1 MASAHQPAGDALFL
15 PPPTQSAAAAST
27 TLCCLC
33 GVAMPP
39 NAANMCAPCLRARVD
54 VTEGAPR
61 HAAVVHC
68 PSCSS
73 YLEPPR
79 RWTRAAPESAEL
91 LQLLLRRVQR
101 PLQRLGVSL
110 SAAEFVFTEP
120 HSKRLMLR
128 LRLRREVLPG
138 CGVAL
143 ERDHAVEFTVHDRL
157 CNSCSRARADPE
169 QDQWCAVVQLRQRAA
184 HRRTLLH
191 LEHRLAAL
199 GAAGSATRVDV
210 TGAGGIDFFF
220 ASRSQAASL
229 VALIASLAP
238 ARVATRV
245 ARHQEQHASR
255 ALGGLGPLVL
265 CVRVTDTLA
274 LLDASTHRIVN
285 LGMKEYDRHRLEPVL
300 TSRQL
305 VEYVVLDV
313 DTSPATTAAR
323 FGYRTAYAQV
333 VRASELGRSD
343 AMVTVRTHLGHIL
356 GPGDRA
362 LGYDLRGANTLGV
375 DSHCLPDA
383 VLVKKMYEKKMHQD
397 GSGSDKMQQDEIGI
411 DEIAMGIGGIDL
423 HPCDEVELDEF
434 ESTSHS
440 LTTWHFQYQPLDVQY
455 STWLFFSFGSQSN
468 SHSVKISF
476 NTNLLNCI

>member
-1 MASAHQPAGDALFL
+1 MASPHPLPGDMLFL
-15 PPPTQSAAAAST
+15 PPPSQAAAAACT

-33 GVAMPP
+33 GVPMPP
-39 NAANMCAPCLRARVD
+39 NAANTCAPCLRARVD
-54 VTEGAPR
+54 VTDGAPR

-101 PLQRLGVSL
+101 PIQRLGVTL
-110 SAAEFVFTEP
+110 TAAEFVFTEP
-120 HSKRLMLR
+120 HSKRIRLR

-138 CGVAL
+138 RGLAL

-157 CNSCSRARADPE
+157 CDPCGRARAGPD
-169 QDQWCAVVQLRQRAA
+169 QDQWCAVVQLRQRAS

-191 LEHRLAAL
+191 LEQRLAAL

-210 TGAGGIDFFF
+210 TGAGGIDFFL
-220 ASRSQAASL
+220 ASRSHAAGL

-238 ARVATRV
+238 ARVADA
-245 ARHQEQHASR
+245 ARQLVSHDTKSNTYRHRHAFSVELCPVCRDDLVFLPREASR

-274 LLDASTHRIVN
+274 LLDASTHRVVS
-285 LGMKEYDRHRLEPVL
+285 LGIKDYDRHRFEPAL

-313 DTSPATTAAR
+313 DPSPATGDTKAAR
-323 FGYRTAYAQV
+323 FGYRTAYMQV
-333 VRASELGRSD
+333 ARASELGRSK
-343 AMVTVRTHLGHIL
+343 AVVTVRTHLGHLL

-362 LGYDLRGANTLGV
+362 LGYDLRGANANNLDV

-383 VLVKKMYEKKMHQD
+383 VLVKKIYEKGGD
-397 GSGSDKMQQDEIGI
+397 GDRMQEDGGRSDDHGVACI

-423 HPCDEVELDEF
+423 DPCDEVELDE
-434 ESTSHS
+434 
-440 LTTWHFQYQPLDVQY
+440 
-455 STWLFFSFGSQSN
+455 
-468 SHSVKISF
+468 
-476 NTNLLNCI
+476 LLEDLRI

>member
-157 CNSCSRARADPE
+157 CDSCSRARADPE

-238 ARVATRV
+238 ARVADA
-245 ARHQEQHASR
+245 ARQLVSHDTKSNTYRHRHAFSVELCPVCRDDLVFHPGEASR

-383 VLVKKMYEKKMHQD
+383 VLVKKMYEKKMHQG

-423 HPCDEVELDEF
+423 DPCDEVELDE
-434 ESTSHS
+434 
-440 LTTWHFQYQPLDVQY
+440 
-455 STWLFFSFGSQSN
+455 
-468 SHSVKISF
+468 
-476 NTNLLNCI
+476 LLEDLRI